1 MDLLIDRALEI
12 ASTLLAGLVG
22 FYWRAQEKRNDEVE
36 QRLRVVEMRV
46 ERLDERTAQK
56 NAL

>member
-36 QRLRVVEMRV
+36 QRVRVVEMRV
-46 ERLDERTAQK
+46 ERLDERTAPK